1 MFKPRIGATCVKVK
15 SKDKKTLG
23 HLDPE
28 PRRRLS
34 ERAVLCGSEAE
45 GSLVGE
51 LRPSRLCLFPG
62 LEPFDANQEAWS
74 RSWAFQAGA
83 PPALGLAHSPGR
95 APRGPSSSTSQG
107 SFPCSSS
114 EITSGLETEA
124 PAHKKWKGESARPA
138 RALGSG
144 GSWGEVTR
152 SGGGKGAGHPTQ
164 PHPHPQSGTHGET
177 GAGEHLP
184 GRLQGGARL
193 TQRHQAPVVVQHHR
207 PVQTPLRGAQPL
219 PLLLREVHGHVPKRH
234 QTLEWQRHAPA
245 QPAFLPSHEHGLDC
259 PPSQK
264 RGVYCISC
272 QGLGAWATRLL
283 CA

>member
-28 PRRRLS
+28 TRRRLS

-95 APRGPSSSTSQG
+95 APRGPSTSTSQG

-138 RALGSG
+138 QALGSG
-144 GSWGEVTR
+144 GSRGEVTR
-152 SGGGKGAGHPTQ
+152 SGGGKGAAP
-164 PHPHPQSGTHGET
+164 PHPAAPAEPHSWGDRRW
-177 GAGEHLP
+177 GAPP
-184 GRLQGGARL
+184 GPPAGARL

-283 CA
+283 CT